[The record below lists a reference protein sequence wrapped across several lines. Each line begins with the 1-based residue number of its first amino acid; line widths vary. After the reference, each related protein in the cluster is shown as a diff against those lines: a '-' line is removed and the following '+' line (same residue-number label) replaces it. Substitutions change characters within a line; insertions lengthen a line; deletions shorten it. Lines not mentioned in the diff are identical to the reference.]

1 MITIDGSQGEGG
13 GQILRSSLA
22 LSLATGKPFCIEN
35 IRAKRKKPGLMRQHL
50 TAVRAATA
58 VGQADVQ
65 GDEIGSGR
73 LTFVP
78 GGCHAGDYQF
88 AVGTAGSATL
98 VLQAVLPAL
107 CLASGTST
115 LLLEGGTH
123 NPWSPPFDFL
133 KKTFL
138 PVLNRMGPRVETE
151 LKRCGFYPAGGGSFK
166 VRIEP
171 AECLSSLELMERGE
185 VVERYARAL
194 IARLPRH
201 IGEREVKQVVNMMC
215 WGKECM
221 AVEEVN
227 NSPGPGNI
235 LMVEIESRQITEL
248 FCGFGQ
254 KGVRAEDVAN
264 ETIAEVRK
272 YLSADVPVGR
282 HLADQIMIPIALAGS
297 GRFRTLPLSRHST
310 TNLEVISLFL
320 DLNASVE
327 KSEGKAV
334 EVKMEARQK

>member
-78 GGCHAGDYQF
+78 SGCHPGDYHF

-107 CLASGTST
+107 CLASGPST

-138 PVLNRMGPRVETE
+138 PVLNRMGPRVEAE
-151 LKRCGFYPAGGGSFK
+151 LKRCGFYPAGGGSFR

-171 AECLSSLELMERGE
+171 AESLSFPELMERGE
-185 VVERYARAL
+185 VIGRTARAL
-194 IARLPRH
+194 IAKLPRH
-201 IGEREVKQVVNMMC
+201 IGEREVERVIDMMC
-215 WGKECM
+215 WEKECM
-221 AVEEVN
+221 AVEEVD

-235 LMVEIESRQITEL
+235 LMVEVESRHITEL

-254 KGVRAEDVAN
+254 KGVRAEDVAT
-264 ETIAEVRK
+264 ETITEVRK
-272 YLSADVPVGR
+272 YLAANVPVGR
-282 HLADQIMIPIALAGS
+282 HLADQLMIPIALAGS
-297 GRFRTLPLSRHST
+297 GRFCTLPLSRHST
-310 TNLEVISLFL
+310 TNLEVIGRYM
-320 DLNASVE
+320 DLNVSVD
-327 KSEGKAV
+327 KEGKAV
-334 EVKMEARQK
+334 EVKMEAQQT